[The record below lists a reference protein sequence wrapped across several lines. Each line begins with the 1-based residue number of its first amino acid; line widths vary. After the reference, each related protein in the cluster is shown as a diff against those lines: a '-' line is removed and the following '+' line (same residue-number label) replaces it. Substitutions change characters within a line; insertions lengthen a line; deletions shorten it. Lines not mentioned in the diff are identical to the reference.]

1 MLDLVRLF
9 VGGIGIAGFFY
20 LARRIP
26 PLLRARTEWANRVGA
41 ATRYEAWR
49 GTPGSGPD
57 LADRLDISPSTL
69 SRILNGKMDI
79 SYEMAVRLSAVLG
92 RTAESWINL
101 QAAYS
106 LEKAKSKIDTRSL
119 KPLAFA

>member
-9 VGGIGIAGFFY
+9 VGGIGIAGFIY
-20 LARRIP
+20 LARRLP

-57 LADRLDISPSTL
+57 LADRLEGELINNRLRRLIGVGVASL
-69 SRILNGKMDI
+69 AGIL
-79 SYEMAVRLSAVLG
+79 
-92 RTAESWINL
+92 
-101 QAAYS
+101 
-106 LEKAKSKIDTRSL
+106 
-119 KPLAFA
+119 LALLT